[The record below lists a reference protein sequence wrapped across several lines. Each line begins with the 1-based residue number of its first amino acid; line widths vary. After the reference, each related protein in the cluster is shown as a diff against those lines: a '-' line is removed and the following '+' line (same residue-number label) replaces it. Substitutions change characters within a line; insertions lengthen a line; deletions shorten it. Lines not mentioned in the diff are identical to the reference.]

1 MVAGVL
7 IIVFSVVLFAY
18 WFRYTCLLLLRNQ
31 TSEDHAPQMA
41 EANRLNFP
49 AVRAALE
56 AGAPKASLDPLR
68 SALESDY
75 RILDYLLKHAAEF
88 GGSSVD
94 QWLLRMDFRLMNFW
108 YRVSGRSAAL
118 VEMAGVVAYLADA
131 MGKRIAYQTDS

>member
-31 TSEDHAPQMA
+31 TSEEHASQMA

-49 AVRAALE
+49 AVQVALE
-56 AGAPKASLDPLR
+56 TGAPRASLDPLR

-75 RILDYLLKHAAEF
+75 KILDYLLKNAAEF

-108 YRVSGRSAAL
+108 YRVSRRSAAL